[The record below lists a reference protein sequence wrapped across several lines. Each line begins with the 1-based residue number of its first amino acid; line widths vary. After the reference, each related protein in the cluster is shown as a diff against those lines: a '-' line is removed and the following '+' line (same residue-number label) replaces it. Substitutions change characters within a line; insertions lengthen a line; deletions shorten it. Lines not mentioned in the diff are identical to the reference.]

1 MFGKSKKLIISM
13 LKCLIYV
20 SVTLLFMVSCGS
32 AAQQQYKSHAVQKG
46 ETVYSIAKKYN
57 ISEETIYNLN
67 PDSRNELKVNS
78 VLIIPSSSVIS
89 SGTNNN
95 NYRDH
100 KVKKKETLYGIA
112 QLYNISV
119 DDIKKLNK
127 ELYSRGLRKGE
138 RLLIPAA
145 SNNTGNTNT
154 NIGNT
159 LPGTQ
164 QYTVK
169 AKETKFGIARKFG
182 ISIAELEDLNPDLG
196 ESLKVGTILIIP
208 DKTVI
213 ENAEI
218 DEENFKYYEVKPK
231 EGYYRLKVKFGLS
244 EEEIIALNPYAKD
257 GLKDGMILKLPKEE
271 TSISQ
276 ENISVIDLEKR
287 IESKCW

>member
-1 MFGKSKKLIISM
+1 M

-20 SVTLLFMVSCGS
+20 SVTFLFMVSCGS
-32 AAQQQYKSHAVQKG
+32 AAQQQYKSHSVQKG

-78 VLIIPSSSVIS
+78 VLIIPSNEAIS
-89 SGTNNN
+89 SGTDKN

-100 KVKKKETLYGIA
+100 RVKKKETLFGIA
-112 QLYNISV
+112 QLYNVSV

-145 SNNTGNTNT
+145 SKKDENTTVGNA
-154 NIGNT
+154 

-164 QYTVK
+164 KYTVK

-196 ESLKVGTILIIP
+196 EGLKVGTTLIVP

-218 DEENFKYYEVKPK
+218 DEENFQYYEVKPK
-231 EGYYRLKVKFGLS
+231 EGFYRLKAKFGLS

-257 GLKDGMILKLPKEE
+257 GLKEGMILKLPKDEDG
-271 TSISQ
+271 ISK
-276 ENISVIDLEKR
+276 EDISVIDLEKK
-287 IESKCW
+287 IDNKKMNPDYPVYPV

>member
-1 MFGKSKKLIISM
+1 M

-20 SVTLLFMVSCGS
+20 SVTFLFMVSCGS

-46 ETVYSIAKKYN
+46 ETVYSIAKKYD

-89 SGTNNN
+89 AGTNNN

-100 KVKKKETLYGIA
+100 RVKKKETLYGIA
-112 QLYNISV
+112 QLYNVSV

-145 SNNTGNTNT
+145 PNNTENTNT
-154 NIGNT
+154 NTGNT

-164 QYTVK
+164 KHTIK

-182 ISIAELEDLNPDLG
+182 ISIAELEDLNPALG
-196 ESLKVGTILIIP
+196 ENL
-208 DKTVI
+208 
-213 ENAEI
+213 
-218 DEENFKYYEVKPK
+218 
-231 EGYYRLKVKFGLS
+231 
-244 EEEIIALNPYAKD
+244 
-257 GLKDGMILKLPKEE
+257 
-271 TSISQ
+271 
-276 ENISVIDLEKR
+276 
-287 IESKCW
+287 